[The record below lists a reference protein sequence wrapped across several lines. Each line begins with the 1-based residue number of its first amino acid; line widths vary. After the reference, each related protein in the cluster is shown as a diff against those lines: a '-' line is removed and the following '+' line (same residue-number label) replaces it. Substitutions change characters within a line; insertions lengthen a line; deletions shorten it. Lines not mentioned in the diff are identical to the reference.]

1 MAKKKNKI
9 KKTKNQLQFE
19 KEIKRIR
26 RAVRR
31 YEKIFDKKLKLDI
44 EKPRRITK
52 KYLEEIH
59 KIRSKKILELAE
71 IVEDEK
77 TREDIAYE
85 KLINMIKSFEDER
98 PRGVLSVLEIL
109 DSLPLDLVKRKAVD
123 IPEYVVESIQYLIY
137 YTEYGKESASH
148 LYNVVKYFKDEITI
162 MDVMEVMQDEE
173 Y

>member
-1 MAKKKNKI
+1 MAKKKKI

-19 KEIKRIR
+19 KEYKRIR
-26 RAVRR
+26 RALRR
-31 YEKIFDKKLKLDI
+31 YEKIYDKKLKLDI
-44 EKPRRITK
+44 EKPKRITK
-52 KYLEEIH
+52 KYLQEIH
-59 KIRSKKILELAE
+59 EIRGKKILELAKIIE
-71 IVEDEK
+71 EEK

-98 PRGVLSVLEIL
+98 PRGVEYVLNLL
-109 DSLPLDLVKRKAVD
+109 DTLPVELVKRKAVD

-162 MDVMEVMQDEE
+162 ADVMGVMEDEE